1 MNLRDLRYLV
11 ALAEEHHFGRAAAS
25 CGVSQPTLST
35 QIHRLENELGV
46 PLAVRAGRR
55 IEITPVGEHIAQT
68 AREMLVLADD
78 IRTLALEESER
89 TTRQLKVGVF
99 PTLGPFLLPRVI
111 ARFDQY
117 EPGVNIHV
125 VEKRT
130 ARLLEAVNQG
140 DLDVAVVAAPVED
153 ETLTAIPVFREEFL
167 LVTGVDDELAHEK
180 GPIDPHDVST
190 DGLILMSEGHCLR
203 DQVLEV
209 CSPSGPMP
217 PNALSAGSL
226 ATIRELVSVGAGR
239 TLMPR
244 SAVSAPKPKDPRIVV
259 REFTQPRPHRDIVA
273 CGRPAGM
280 TRPSVLTLISILR
293 NLPGDIVE
301 PLGVDGATLCS
312 HGLGN

>member
-1 MNLRDLRYLV
+1 MNLRDLGYLV

-55 IEITPVGEHIAQT
+55 IEITPVGRRIAQT
-68 AREMLVLADD
+68 ARDMLVLADD

-89 TTRQLKVGVF
+89 TTRQLRVGAF
-99 PTLGPFLLPRVI
+99 PTLAPFLLPRVI

-130 ARLLEAVNQG
+130 AQLLEALHQG
-140 DLDVAVVAAPVED
+140 DLDIAVVAAPVEED
-153 ETLTAIPVFREEFL
+153 TLTAIPVFREEFL
-167 LVTGVDDELAHEK
+167 LVTGTGDELAHDE

-209 CSPSGPMP
+209 CSPSHPLP
-217 PNALSAGSL
+217 PDALSAESL

-244 SAVSAPKPKDPRIVV
+244 SAVSALRPKDPRIVV
-259 REFTQPRPHRDIVA
+259 REFTQPRPHRDIVV
-273 CGRPAGM
+273 CGRPGAM
-280 TRPSVLTLISILR
+280 TRPSALALVNILR
-293 NLPGDIVE
+293 SLPGRIVE
-301 PLGVDGATLCS
+301 PLGVDGATSCS

>member
-11 ALAEEHHFGRAAAS
+11 ALAEEHHFGRAAGA

-55 IEITPVGEHIAQT
+55 IEITPVGERIAQT

-111 ARFDQY
+111 ARFDQH

-130 ARLLEAVNQG
+130 ARLLEAVHQG

-167 LVTGVDDELAHEK
+167 LVTGVDDELAHEE

-209 CSPSGPMP
+209 CSHRMACRQGPS
-217 PNALSAGSL
+217 
-226 ATIRELVSVGAGR
+226 
-239 TLMPR
+239 
-244 SAVSAPKPKDPRIVV
+244 
-259 REFTQPRPHRDIVA
+259 
-273 CGRPAGM
+273 
-280 TRPSVLTLISILR
+280 RPSASWCQWGQDER
-293 NLPGDIVE
+293 
-301 PLGVDGATLCS
+301 
-312 HGLGN
+312 

>member
-11 ALAEEHHFGRAAAS
+11 ALAEEHHFGRAAGA

-55 IEITPVGEHIAQT
+55 IEITPVGERIAQT

-111 ARFDQY
+111 ARFDQH

-130 ARLLEAVNQG
+130 ARLLEAVHQG

-167 LVTGVDDELAHEK
+167 LVTGVDDELAHEE
-180 GPIDPHDVST
+180 GPIDPHED
-190 DGLILMSEGHCLR
+190 R
-203 DQVLEV
+203 K
-209 CSPSGPMP
+209 
-217 PNALSAGSL
+217 
-226 ATIRELVSVGAGR
+226 SV
-239 TLMPR
+239 
-244 SAVSAPKPKDPRIVV
+244 V
-259 REFTQPRPHRDIVA
+259 
-273 CGRPAGM
+273 
-280 TRPSVLTLISILR
+280 
-293 NLPGDIVE
+293 
-301 PLGVDGATLCS
+301 
-312 HGLGN
+312 

>member
-1 MNLRDLRYLV
+1 M
-11 ALAEEHHFGRAAAS
+11 
-25 CGVSQPTLST
+25 
-35 QIHRLENELGV
+35 
-46 PLAVRAGRR
+46 
-55 IEITPVGEHIAQT
+55 
-68 AREMLVLADD
+68 
-78 IRTLALEESER
+78 
-89 TTRQLKVGVF
+89 
-99 PTLGPFLLPRVI
+99 
-111 ARFDQY
+111 
-117 EPGVNIHV
+117 

-130 ARLLEAVNQG
+130 ARLLEAVHQG

-167 LVTGVDDELAHEK
+167 LVTGVDDELAHEE

-217 PNALSAGSL
+217 PNGLSAGSL

-259 REFTQPRPHRDIVA
+259 REFTRPRPHRDIVV
-273 CGRPAGM
+273 CGRPAAM
-280 TRPSVLTLISILR
+280 TRPSVLTLINILR
-293 NLPGDIVE
+293 DLPGDIVE